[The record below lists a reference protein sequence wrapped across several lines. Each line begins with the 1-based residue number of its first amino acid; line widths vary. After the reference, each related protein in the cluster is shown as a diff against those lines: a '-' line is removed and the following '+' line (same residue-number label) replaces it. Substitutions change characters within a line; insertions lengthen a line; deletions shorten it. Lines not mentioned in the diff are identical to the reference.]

1 MNLYSP
7 HYDPDENRTIMSI
20 DENGSWVHIKTVQE
34 LVKQNEELNQRLQR
48 AIQHGTDEE
57 SQKWSAIT
65 KCEQLKQKMLTL
77 EQVSGTLCD
86 KCGWAMKFPGEP
98 CRCELQKQVDMLR
111 NALEQMDL
119 QICAAGDLMTKE
131 DMQEADRLTA
141 LRDSVLEQTK
151 D

>member
-7 HYDPDENRTIMSI
+7 YYDPDENRTIMSI
-20 DENGSWVHIKTVQE
+20 DENGSWVHIKTVEE
-34 LVKQNEELNQRLQR
+34 LVKQIAL
-48 AIQHGTDEE
+48 
-57 SQKWSAIT
+57 
-65 KCEQLKQKMLTL
+65 
-77 EQVSGTLCD
+77 
-86 KCGWAMKFPGEP
+86 
-98 CRCELQKQVDMLR
+98 LR

>member
-34 LVKQNEELNQRLQR
+34 LVKQNE
-48 AIQHGTDEE
+48 
-57 SQKWSAIT
+57 
-65 KCEQLKQKMLTL
+65 QLKQKMLTL

-86 KCGWAMKFPGEP
+86 KCGWAMKFPGEL

>member
-1 MNLYSP
+1 MFNSYFHDLETQLEYKRK
-7 HYDPDENRTIMSI
+7 E
-20 DENGSWVHIKTVQE
+20 V
-34 LVKQNEELNQRLQR
+34 EEL
-48 AIQHGTDEE
+48 
-57 SQKWSAIT
+57 K
-65 KCEQLKQKMLTL
+65 KQIAL
-77 EQVSGTLCD
+77 
-86 KCGWAMKFPGEP
+86 
-98 CRCELQKQVDMLR
+98 LR

>member
-34 LVKQNEELNQRLQR
+34 LVKQNE
-48 AIQHGTDEE
+48 
-57 SQKWSAIT
+57 
-65 KCEQLKQKMLTL
+65 QLKQKMLTL

-86 KCGWAMKFPGEP
+86 KCGWAMKFPGEL
-98 CRCELQKQVDMLR
+98 CRCELQMQVEMLR
-111 NALEQMDL
+111 NALAQMDL

>member
-1 MNLYSP
+1 MFNSYFHDLETQLEYKRK
-7 HYDPDENRTIMSI
+7 E
-20 DENGSWVHIKTVQE
+20 V
-34 LVKQNEELNQRLQR
+34 EE
-48 AIQHGTDEE
+48 
-57 SQKWSAIT
+57 
-65 KCEQLKQKMLTL
+65 LKQKLLML

-86 KCGWAMKFPGEP
+86 KCGWAMKFPGES
-98 CRCELQKQVDMLR
+98 CRCELQMQVEMLR
-111 NALEQMDL
+111 NALVQMDL